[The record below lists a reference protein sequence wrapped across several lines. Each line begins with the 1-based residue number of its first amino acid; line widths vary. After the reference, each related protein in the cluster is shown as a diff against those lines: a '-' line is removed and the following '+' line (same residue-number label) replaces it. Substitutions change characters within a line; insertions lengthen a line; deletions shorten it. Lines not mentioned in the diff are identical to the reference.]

1 MFFVESDLLTRRE
14 LEGFIDT
21 FIFCLNINKDLQTN
35 KVSIQ
40 DRFISFVFFVADC
53 WFDHLIEFDTLIWQ
67 QFSLTDEDSYVTFM
81 KWAHVNAL
89 CKKAMTFIDDDA
101 TGA

>member
-40 DRFISFVFFVADC
+40 DRFISFVFFVADAA
-53 WFDHLIEFDTLIWQ
+53 DLNEFDTLIWQ

>member
-40 DRFISFVFFVADC
+40 DRFISFVFFVADRVII
-53 WFDHLIEFDTLIWQ
+53 FSLVADADLNLIEFDTLI
-67 QFSLTDEDSYVTFM
+67 
-81 KWAHVNAL
+81 
-89 CKKAMTFIDDDA
+89 
-101 TGA
+101 